1 MVACNGATHVRCPL
15 AAPIGC
21 RNPTSDDYRSRA
33 GPRLL
38 SIRPTSAHG
47 TADPFDRDRGG
58 PQRLTYPALNRCS
71 RTGLAPSATTAS
83 SAAPGGFGK
92 HCHAARDA
100 ARAPAP
106 TRLEVRNSLVRVQ
119 RNSLVRVHLY
129 RSRRGR
135 PGPNA
140 AARAVGPL
148 QIGASTSGRQPE
160 GCLAVRHWPDTHRAP
175 ASRVLPTGI
184 TAHSFPGNV
193 LGTPGSG
200 ARRGL
205 RRNNV
210 ATRPGP
216 TKRPAPRNRWPRC
229 ATCRPVLVLH
239 QATLGR

>member
-1 MVACNGATHVRCPL
+1 MFSDGARTLRDHRIERGPGRVRQH
-15 AAPIGC
+15 
-21 RNPTSDDYRSRA
+21 R
-33 GPRLL
+33 
-38 SIRPTSAHG
+38 
-47 TADPFDRDRGG
+47 
-58 PQRLTYPALNRCS
+58 
-71 RTGLAPSATTAS
+71 
-83 SAAPGGFGK
+83 
-92 HCHAARDA
+92 HAARDA

-184 TAHSFPGNV
+184 TAHSFPGNI
-193 LGTPGSG
+193 LGAPGSG

-205 RRNNV
+205 RRDTV
-210 ATRPGP
+210 ATRPGANQETSTEEPVGLLQNMP
-216 TKRPAPRNRWPRC
+216 TRAKADRSDSLPALCDGPYPLRHPDDAAWHRIPGS
-229 ATCRPVLVLH
+229 APG
-239 QATLGR
+239 LGRDRQRDGRRGGGLE